1 MPHEFLWIGFAIIV
15 VVIMILDLGIFEK
28 SGHVMS
34 MKEAVVKTILFVLI
48 ALGFNSMIWMRDGSA
63 AGMEFLAGYLIELSL
78 SVDNLFVFLMLF
90 SFFKVQRQY
99 QSRVLFWGILGALVL
114 RGIFVFAGAALINE
128 FHWVMYIFGA
138 FLIFTAAKMFFQKE
152 KDLDPEKSFLIR
164 LLRKTIPIS
173 KDFHGSK
180 FFVKEGS
187 KYLATPLFI
196 VLVLVEITDIM
207 FAFDSIPA
215 IFAVTKD
222 PFIVFTSNVF
232 AILGLRALYF
242 CIAGLMDSF
251 VYLKP
256 ALSFI
261 LAFVGIKMLIVEFYK
276 IPTVASL
283 LFIVLALGIAIVAS
297 LIKAK
302 KEKAI

>member
-15 VVIMILDLGIFEK
+15 VVIMILDLGIFQK
-28 SGHVMS
+28 GGHIMS
-34 MKEAVVKTILFVLI
+34 MKEAVVKTILFVLM
-48 ALGFNSMIWMRDGSA
+48 ALGFNSMVWIRDGST

-90 SFFKVQRQY
+90 SFFKVQREY
-99 QSRVLFWGILGALVL
+99 QNRVLFWGILGALIL

-128 FHWVMYIFGA
+128 FHWIMYIFGA

-152 KDLDPEKSFLIR
+152 KDLDPEKSLLIR

-173 KDFHGSK
+173 KDFHGNK
-180 FFVKEGS
+180 FFVKKGS
-187 KYLATPLFI
+187 KHFATPLFI

-261 LAFVGIKMLIVEFYK
+261 LAFVGIKMLIVDFYK

-283 LFIVLALGIAIVAS
+283 LFIVLALVIAIVAS

-302 KEKAI
+302 KEKAA